1 MTVHLIPTSNHVAER
16 KMTQIRN
23 VCFIASL
30 LFAIASCAT
39 LKVLHEQNWDEMLN
53 GEWMVEFYAPWCPAC
68 RALEPVWEEFAS
80 WSDDLGIK
88 VGHVDV
94 TTSPGL
100 SGRFM
105 VTALPTIYHVKNG
118 VFRQYRGTRDKDEF
132 ISFVEEKKWEQV
144 EPIPSWKSPSS
155 IQMSVVS
162 GFFKLSM
169 MLRNIHTQITEEH
182 GIPYWGSYLLF
193 ALATIIVGAV
203 LGLVLVFLIDCFYP
217 AKVAVKRVESKF
229 SKSEQNKEDVEDE
242 DDIVD
247 ENSQSEGKDGDEFS
261 QSEQEEDENKTASEE
276 KETTSVKNN
285 EENEAAEDGPSP
297 SSPDIRKRRSRKA
310 D

>member
-1 MTVHLIPTSNHVAER
+1 
-16 KMTQIRN
+16 
-23 VCFIASL
+23 
-30 LFAIASCAT
+30 
-39 LKVLHEQNWDEMLN
+39 
-53 GEWMVEFYAPWCPAC
+53 
-68 RALEPVWEEFAS
+68 
-80 WSDDLGIK
+80 
-88 VGHVDV
+88 
-94 TTSPGL
+94 
-100 SGRFM
+100 
-105 VTALPTIYHVKNG
+105 
-118 VFRQYRGTRDKDEF
+118 
-132 ISFVEEKKWEQV
+132 
-144 EPIPSWKSPSS
+144 
-155 IQMSVVS
+155 MSVVS

-229 SKSEQNKEDVEDE
+229 SKSEQNVSLVKHSALLLKELQVKFLFLQKEDVEDE

-285 EENEAAEDGPSP
+285 EDNEAAEDGPSP

-310 D
+310 DQLNSSCTKLLT